1 MLYERLSGVGPYE
14 DQAEPGRLPEFV
26 HVLVDYIAAGHF
38 GLYERIVSGQE
49 RRKRVVEKAQQLYP
63 QIAATTEVAV
73 AFNDKYEGTDPIK
86 VTETLT
92 HDLSQ
97 LGEALAIRTELEDA
111 LIDTL
116 FDSV

>member
-1 MLYERLSGVGPYE
+1 M
-14 DQAEPGRLPEFV
+14 
-26 HVLVDYIAAGHF
+26 
-38 GLYERIVSGQE
+38 
-49 RRKRVVEKAQQLYP
+49 
-63 QIAATTEVAV
+63 

-97 LGEALAIRTELEDA
+97 LGEILVIRTELEDT